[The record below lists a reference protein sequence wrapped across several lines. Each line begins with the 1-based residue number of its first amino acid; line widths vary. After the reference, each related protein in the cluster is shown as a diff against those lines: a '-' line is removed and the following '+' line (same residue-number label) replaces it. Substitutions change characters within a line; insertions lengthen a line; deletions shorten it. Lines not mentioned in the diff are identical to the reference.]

1 MGLVTYRSIRCQ
13 WPSVSLAV
21 ITVKG
26 YVCAKRIQVG
36 RLWVRIRE
44 LGFQNYSRAS
54 KATKSRLCVVLTES
68 SEFESCQSKT
78 VFSLLLWPTL
88 AIEIVIFIWHRLTEN
103 RWYPQKN
110 SRYGLHIFFLSGQ
123 RKKYLECWLTDQ
135 ELVGSNAGIFSSWQ
149 LSFILYRCPE
159 SNPSWR

>member
-1 MGLVTYRSIRCQ
+1 MTVKRSPRGQ
-13 WPSVSLAV
+13 WPSVALAV

-68 SEFESCQSKT
+68 SEFESCRSKT

-88 AIEIVIFIWHRLTEN
+88 AIEIVVSICHRLTEN
-103 RWYPQKN
+103 KWYPQKN
-110 SRYGLHIFFLSGQ
+110 SRYGLHIFFFIWTAKEVLRVLAYRSGA
-123 RKKYLECWLTDQ
+123 RGFECWD
-135 ELVGSNAGIFSSWQ
+135 F
-149 LSFILYRCPE
+149 FIMATFLH
-159 SNPSWR
+159 SI